1 MNILTSQVKQK
12 EQAVKKVQEKVDSRT
27 EKKIDFLSLT
37 ALSHHE
43 VKDNKKNSPRI
54 KNY

>member
-27 EKKIDFLSLT
+27 EKKLISCRSLRY
-37 ALSHHE
+37 LIM
-43 VKDNKKNSPRI
+43 K
-54 KNY
+54 